1 MHYLHQLWPEDYV
14 RGPVIDVLHVK
25 HEAAHLPGNAF
36 MAVRQSGETGE
47 TLRSAG
53 LSDIELGCED
63 DEQRKRSLL
72 AKAKRIRPGT
82 QMERF
87 LYLSARD
94 FAECYQAS
102 AHQVHTTEASVD
114 GQSPLAFIRDEYV
127 ASGRYDADLEAE
139 DGVSTE
145 KYRRLVYE
153 PAFSRKM
160 LFPPLRA
167 WDDTFQ
173 GLLRLLGN
181 SLKAY
186 LPRRMPGDPPAF
198 WMLVFW
204 SLCYRSCGRE
214 EYFAQRQGGRLPL
227 PRADEIDAV
236 ARDQEANKG
245 FTNRY
250 RVQGAVKT
258 NTLLHRFLSGWKKYF
273 EAYGGWESLSPTGLT
288 PRKLHHELSTKLIHA
303 KDFMAW
309 QVKSPPPPHNSLG
322 ADGSAQVVADLGMLL
337 PDWWT
342 ACQEADPFFMIS
354 AGAAR
359 GYARLFGRA
368 WSPRQEQEGIA
379 NLKNMWARFHHPT
392 LRGMNLIDIEQAL
405 CEYSKFCAA
414 VEVNAFYV
422 RIPFELPNAASPK
435 GAEGGKAAK
444 SRPRGKRRCRTKSSS
459 APQGK
464 GKRKANGFRAERA
477 APTSVDKGKEKED
490 DKENETEDEEGSEL
504 EEEEEVEQEEEE
516 EEESELEEEEEEE
529 EESELEEEEEEEEE
543 SELKRWSEP
552 EEEMEAEEWGEE
564 NGMAIEREGEGM
576 EIDEEEEEGY

>member
-36 MAVRQSGETGE
+36 MVLRQSGDAGE
-47 TLRSAG
+47 VLRSAG

-63 DEQRKRSLL
+63 DKQRKQSLL
-72 AKAKRIRPGT
+72 AKAKRIRPST

-102 AHQVHTTEASVD
+102 AHRTQIQTAEASID
-114 GQSPLAFIRDEYV
+114 SQSPLAFIQDEYV
-127 ASGRYDADLEAE
+127 SSGSYDADLEAE

-173 GLLRLLGN
+173 GLLRLLSS

-186 LPRRMPGDPPAF
+186 LPRKMPGDPPAF

-227 PRADEIDAV
+227 PRADEIDAL

-273 EAYGGWESLSPTGLT
+273 EAYGGWDSLSPTGLT
-288 PRKLHHELSTKLIHA
+288 PRKLHHKLSTKLIHA

-309 QVKSPPPPHNSLG
+309 QVSPPPPPCSSLG
-322 ADGSAQVVADLGMLL
+322 ADGPAQVVADLGMLL
-337 PDWWT
+337 PDWWAT
-342 ACQEADPFFMIS
+342 CQEADPFFMIS

-368 WSPRQEQEGIA
+368 WSPGQEQEGIA
-379 NLKNMWARFHHPT
+379 NLKKMWAQFHHPT
-392 LRGMNLIDIEQAL
+392 LRGMNLIDVEQAL

-422 RIPFELPNAASPK
+422 RIPFELPDTASAK
-435 GAEGGKAAK
+435 GAKGGKA
-444 SRPRGKRRCRTKSSS
+444 TKSNPRSKTKRHTRS
-459 APQGK
+459 GCRQGK
-464 GKRKANGFRAERA
+464 GKRKANSSRAERA
-477 APTSVDKGKEKED
+477 ALPLVGKAADKGKKKED
-490 DKENETEDEEGSEL
+490 NE
-504 EEEEEVEQEEEE
+504 
-516 EEESELEEEEEEE
+516 
-529 EESELEEEEEEEEE
+529 
-543 SELKRWSEP
+543 
-552 EEEMEAEEWGEE
+552 
-564 NGMAIEREGEGM
+564 
-576 EIDEEEEEGY
+576 